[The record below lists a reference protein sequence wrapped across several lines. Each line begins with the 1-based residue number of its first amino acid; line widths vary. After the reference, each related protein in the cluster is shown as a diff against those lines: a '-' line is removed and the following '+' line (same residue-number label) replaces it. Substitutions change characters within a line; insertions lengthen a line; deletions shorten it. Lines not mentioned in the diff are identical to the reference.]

1 MTDAASVDRK
11 YATSGIW
18 TGGRN
23 GDGFSMIR
31 QTAFLEN
38 VHFFQKWTA
47 VDFAQKQSHQKLRFH
62 ALKTQIPC
70 T

>member
-1 MTDAASVDRK
+1 
-11 YATSGIW
+11 
-18 TGGRN
+18 
-23 GDGFSMIR
+23 MIR

-38 VHFFQKWTA
+38 VHFFQKKAA